1 MILQGFI
8 YVKLTVGCVSFVKF
22 SFYNV
27 RTKEGS
33 MNMNFDY
40 PLKTRTDFLKEVVAL
55 LVQRRLQLGI
65 TQDELNHMLGVADR
79 LVSKWE
85 CGVRTPS
92 SFHLYCWADALESQ
106 MTIVANDNN
115 LPTPEGTIEKAVN
128 DNTLFKVECD

>member
-1 MILQGFI
+1 
-8 YVKLTVGCVSFVKF
+8 
-22 SFYNV
+22 
-27 RTKEGS
+27 
-33 MNMNFDY
+33 MNFNY
-40 PLKTRTDFLKEVVAL
+40 PPKTRADFLKEVVEL

-115 LPTPEGTIEKAVN
+115 PPTPEGTIEKAIN
-128 DNTLFKVECD
+128 DNTLFKVESE